1 MLSGLHGVSA
11 IFAGRGFA
19 FCRRVRRRPDF
30 AAGVFYPTSLHLQW
44 RRAHLCTGQTPPSG
58 HRCLPISKVVKMA
71 VGIKENLSPACGRG
85 GGVRAFVR
93 RTNHAKLDKQVFSP
107 SSVAAR
113 HLPGTH
119 EKNAGIFSWVPR
131 LPQAGG
137 GIVCG
142 FLKIFSL

>member
-1 MLSGLHGVSA
+1 MDGVFFCGSGQGYMLSGLDGVSA

-19 FCRRVRRRPDF
+19 FCQRVGWMPDF
-30 AAGVFYPTSLHLQW
+30 
-44 RRAHLCTGQTPPSG
+44 
-58 HRCLPISKVVKMA
+58 
-71 VGIKENLSPACGRG
+71 KENPSRACGRG
-85 GGVRAFVR
+85 GGARAFAS
-93 RTNHAKLDKQVFSP
+93 RTTHAKLDKQVFSP

-119 EKNAGIFSWVPR
+119 EKMQAFFSWEPR

-142 FLKIFSL
+142 FLKDFFSVRWVDTYD